1 MTMTITDVNRR
12 DFLLMRT
19 GHQTDAV
26 ILSCEQLYMRYVD
39 ARASGTTASLF
50 ARLLEELHGVKRVRL
65 IKTSWLA
72 DKELETQLE
81 TVFESFRRDGGRI
94 EH

>member
-1 MTMTITDVNRR
+1 MTTTNVNRR

-19 GHQTDAV
+19 GREADPV

-39 ARASGTTASLF
+39 ARANGATASLF
-50 ARLLEELHGVKRVRL
+50 ERLLEELDGVKRVRL

-72 DKELETQLE
+72 DKDLETQLDA
-81 TVFESFRRDGGRI
+81 VFESFRSSGGRI

>member
-1 MTMTITDVNRR
+1 MTATNVNRR
-12 DFLLMRT
+12 DFLLMRS
-19 GHQTDAV
+19 GRDADPV

-39 ARASGTTASLF
+39 ARASGATASLF

-72 DKELETQLE
+72 DKDLETELNA
-81 TVFESFRRDGGRI
+81 VFESFRRDGGRI

>member
-1 MTMTITDVNRR
+1 MTTTDVNRR
-12 DFLLMRT
+12 DFLLMRS
-19 GHQTDAV
+19 GREADPV

-39 ARASGTTASLF
+39 ARANDTTASLF

-72 DKELETQLE
+72 DKELETQLDA
-81 TVFESFRRDGGRI
+81 VFESFRRDGGRI

>member
-1 MTMTITDVNRR
+1 MTMTTTDVNRR
-12 DFLLMRT
+12 DFLLMRS
-19 GHQTDAV
+19 GRDADPV

-39 ARASGTTASLF
+39 ARANGATASLF

-72 DKELETQLE
+72 DKELETQLDA
-81 TVFESFRRDGGRI
+81 VFESFRRDGGRI

>member
-1 MTMTITDVNRR
+1 MTATNVNRR

-19 GHQTDAV
+19 GRETDPV

-39 ARASGTTASLF
+39 ARAHGATAPLF

-72 DKELETQLE
+72 DKDLEAELDA
-81 TVFESFRRDGGRI
+81 VFDSFRREGGRI

>member
-1 MTMTITDVNRR
+1 MTTTDVNRR
-12 DFLLMRT
+12 DFLLMRS
-19 GHQTDAV
+19 GREADPV

-39 ARASGTTASLF
+39 ARANGATASLF

-72 DKELETQLE
+72 DKELGTQLDA
-81 TVFESFRRDGGRI
+81 VFESFRRDGGRI

>member
-1 MTMTITDVNRR
+1 MTITNVNRR

-19 GHQTDAV
+19 GRDGDGV

-39 ARASGTTASLF
+39 ARAEGTTAELF
-50 ARLLEELHGVKRVRL
+50 AHLLQDLQSVKHVRL
-65 IKTSWLA
+65 IKTSWLS
-72 DKELETQLE
+72 DDDLRRQLE
-81 TVFESFRRDGGRI
+81 IVFESFRSGGGRI

>member
-1 MTMTITDVNRR
+1 MTTTNVNRR

-19 GHQTDAV
+19 GRDTDPV

-39 ARASGTTASLF
+39 ARAHGATASLF
-50 ARLLEELHGVKRVRL
+50 ARLLDELHGVKRVRL

-72 DKELETQLE
+72 DKDLEAELDA
-81 TVFESFRRDGGRI
+81 VFESFRREGGRI

>member
-1 MTMTITDVNRR
+1 MTTAGVNRR

-19 GHQTDAV
+19 RCESDPV

-39 ARASGTTASLF
+39 ARANGATASLF
-50 ARLLEELHGVKRVRL
+50 AHLLEELHGVRRVRL

-72 DKELETQLE
+72 DQDLEKQLDA
-81 TVFESFRRDGGRI
+81 VLESFRRGGGRI

>member
-1 MTMTITDVNRR
+1 VTMTTTDVNRR
-12 DFLLMRT
+12 DFLLMRS
-19 GHQTDAV
+19 GREADPV

-39 ARASGTTASLF
+39 ARANGATASLF

-72 DKELETQLE
+72 DKELGTQLDA
-81 TVFESFRRDGGRI
+81 VFESFRRDGGRI

>member
-1 MTMTITDVNRR
+1 MTTTDVNRR

-19 GHQTDAV
+19 GRETDAV

-39 ARASGTTASLF
+39 ARANGATASLF

-72 DKELETQLE
+72 DKDLETQLDA
-81 TVFESFRRDGGRI
+81 VFESFRRDGGRI